1 MCIRDS
7 RYRVRA
13 WFVMMIE
20 SMSIIE
26 SSCCAHVLFE
36 SVRMVLRIE
45 LVYYQV
51 LAEFSPTTP
60 QTKDNRPIKVDFPAQ
75 IGNGTKHF
83 ETSYPLH
90 DIELQGYKYDLL
102 EIIHPF

>member
-1 MCIRDS
+1 
-7 RYRVRA
+7 
-13 WFVMMIE
+13 MMIE

-60 QTKDNRPIKVDFPAQ
+60 QTKDNLSAMVVRFAYMGKDTNAQENDFD
-75 IGNGTKHF
+75 T
-83 ETSYPLH
+83 
-90 DIELQGYKYDLL
+90 D
-102 EIIHPF
+102 